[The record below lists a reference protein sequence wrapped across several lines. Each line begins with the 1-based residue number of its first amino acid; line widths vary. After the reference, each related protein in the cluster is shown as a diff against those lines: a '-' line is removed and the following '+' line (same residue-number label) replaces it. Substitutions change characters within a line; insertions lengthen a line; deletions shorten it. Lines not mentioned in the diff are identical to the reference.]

1 MKNTSLDRKDFII
14 AIFNSYMTFKG
25 NLKKVY
31 NEVNKERI
39 MEWQL

>member
-1 MKNTSLDRKDFII
+1 MI
-14 AIFNSYMTFKG
+14 IFNSYVTFKF

-39 MEWQL
+39 MEQQL